1 MSFILFPLLLDDDDD
16 DEDDDELELGRLF
29 LVTLF
34 FPPLMVSHIQ
44 TFPSATGS
52 NKQKIPRLK
61 IAEFILYVG
70 SKTYRQNFKDL

>member
-1 MSFILFPLLLDDDDD
+1 MSFILFPLLLDDDED
-16 DEDDDELELGRLF
+16 DDDELELGRLF

-44 TFPSATGS
+44 TFPRVTGS

-61 IAEFILYVG
+61 IAEVILNVG
-70 SKTYRQNFKDL
+70 SKTYRYRQIF